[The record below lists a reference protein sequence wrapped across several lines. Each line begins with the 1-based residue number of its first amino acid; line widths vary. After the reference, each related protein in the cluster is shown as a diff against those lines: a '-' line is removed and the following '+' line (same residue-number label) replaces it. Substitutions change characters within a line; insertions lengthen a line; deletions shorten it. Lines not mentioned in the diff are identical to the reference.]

1 MALRQY
7 LGFANSATVG
17 PAPAMQYRRSRH
29 VDIGLNPDRR
39 HLARRFALTLVVL
52 LAVAGISGLLV
63 GLVLKAVV
71 LFLIGLA

>member
-1 MALRQY
+1 M
-7 LGFANSATVG
+7 SVSWSHTE
-17 PAPAMQYRRSRH
+17 
-29 VDIGLNPDRR
+29 PDRR

-52 LAVAGISGLLV
+52 LAEAGISGLLV

>member
-1 MALRQY
+1 M
-7 LGFANSATVG
+7 SASWSHTEPG
-17 PAPAMQYRRSRH
+17 
-29 VDIGLNPDRR
+29 RR

-52 LAVAGISGLLV
+52 LAVAGLSGLLV